1 MICQSSAANIRF
13 ETMKRL
19 KKTSASKRFSLKNI
33 HLLSYQETRWPQ
45 LADAEARQGESQ
57 SQSNLTL
64 LVFSLNT
71 AKCFCFFPE
80 KLAFGFFS
88 SCSVSWPCSQ
98 ARRSALRHY
107 RNVVF
112 GVSPTPG
119 PRSISSARSTYL
131 AEKIIRFPVPMS
143 LR

>member
-33 HLLSYQETRWPQ
+33 HLLSYQETRWSQ

-71 AKCFCFFPE
+71 ANVFASSQKNYRSDSFPPVQFRGLVR
-80 KLAFGFFS
+80 KRD
-88 SCSVSWPCSQ
+88 
-98 ARRSALRHY
+98 ARR
-107 RNVVF
+107 
-112 GVSPTPG
+112 
-119 PRSISSARSTYL
+119 
-131 AEKIIRFPVPMS
+131 
-143 LR
+143 